1 MEIIMNTTVTI
12 RLGSD
17 DKEIISRYART
28 KGRSVSDIVREA
40 ILNQIEDEYDLKLYR
55 QAIEEYRKNPV
66 SYSLDEIAKMLEI
79 EV

>member
-1 MEIIMNTTVTI
+1 MNTTVTI
-12 RLGSD
+12 RLDND

-40 ILNQIEDEYDLKLYR
+40 ILNQIEDEYDLKLYL
-55 QAIEEYRKNPV
+55 QAIEEYRKNPL
-66 SYSLDEIAKMLEI
+66 SYSLDEIARMLEI

>member
-1 MEIIMNTTVTI
+1 MNTTVTI
-12 RLGSD
+12 RLDND

-40 ILNQIEDEYDLKLYR
+40 ILNQIEDEYDLKLYK

-66 SYSLDEIAKMLEI
+66 SYSLDEVATMLEI
-79 EV
+79 EE